1 MEDDYSMKQGGKSM
15 WALVAP
21 GFPRLRTGVALLAFA
36 ALAALS
42 AAILPASVAAQA
54 ADDEYSLNI
63 PGASSGGG
71 SSHQSSAGTATTAGG
86 DTEPSA
92 PTSAAEAATVTEQ
105 GSGNSGGGNGTDSGG
120 GTKGRANG
128 SGQGAGDGPGAN
140 VTATP
145 ANLDTPPA
153 AAVDSDDSGAP
164 ILLIGLAAIAALC
177 TAVAIW
183 RLRQRS
189 DDEEH
194 GIDRNTATA
203 AGVTGET

>member
-1 MEDDYSMKQGGKSM
+1 M

-92 PTSAAEAATVTEQ
+92 PTSAAEAATVTEPVTEQ
-105 GSGNSGGGNGTDSGG
+105 GSGSSSGGNGTDSGG
-120 GTKGRANG
+120 GTKGRANANG
-128 SGQGAGDGPGAN
+128 SGQGPGTN

-145 ANLDTPPA
+145 SNLDTAPA

-177 TAVAIW
+177 TAAAIW

-189 DDEEH
+189 DDEDH
-194 GIDRNTATA
+194 GIDRDTTAA

>member
-1 MEDDYSMKQGGKSM
+1 M

-36 ALAALS
+36 ALAAVS

-120 GTKGRANG
+120 GTKGHANANG